1 MSEASNNAARDKL
14 KRTIERVLNVLPVET
29 FLGLPVV
36 KKESD
41 AYALYDVEEK
51 EIMAYAPGVYWP
63 LSKSKALR
71 ERGTG
76 HRVVYLGFPA
86 SGRESAEN

>member
-1 MSEASNNAARDKL
+1 MKPPRE
-14 KRTIERVLNVLPVET
+14 

-36 KKESD
+36 EKEAD
-41 AYALYDVEEK
+41 AYALYDIDEN
-51 EIMAYAPGVYWP
+51 EIMEYAPGVYWS

-76 HRVVYLGFPA
+76 HQVVYLGFPP
-86 SGRESAEN
+86 RV